1 MANFLF
7 FAGVDLGAVRFH
19 ASLNLP
25 LLEPERWATD
35 FSVQVEAESHHE
47 SLGLFSGTSVLVT
60 LAPQISAYLHLPSL
74 PTLPWVTVA
83 VVHGILIRRLKSIF
97 FLRRHRNKSV
107 ANDPWFDA

>member
-1 MANFLF
+1 MANFLLL
-7 FAGVDLGAVRFH
+7 AGVDLGAVRFH

-60 LAPQISAYLHLPSL
+60 LAPQISATLHLPSL
-74 PTLPWVTVA
+74 PTHLGLTVA
-83 VVHGILIRRLKSIF
+83 VVHGMLIRRVKSIF
-97 FLRRHRNKSV
+97 FLQVTSKQICCQ
-107 ANDPWFDA
+107 